1 VGNITDSLDHKYMRE
16 EQSEEGWGLKPCPSC
31 EGTGTKYVR
40 SRRETV
46 AMRGGEQDA
55 QPVQAADECLLCAGT
70 GSVEFR
76 DPSNEDAVHST
87 WSTDEKNSVADTR

>member
-1 VGNITDSLDHKYMRE
+1 MKYMCE
-16 EQSEEGWGLKPCPSC
+16 DQSEEGWGLKPCPSC
-31 EGTGTKYVR
+31 EGTGTKIVC

-55 QPVQAADECLLCAGT
+55 QPVQAAGECLLCAGT

-76 DPSNEDAVHST
+76 DRSNEGAVRST
-87 WSTDEKNSVADTR
+87 RPAGEKNSVADTR